1 MLVSA
6 PQEGFRTS
14 EMLYQWIKDGVAPP
28 LDTRTQGILI
38 TRANFDEILRR
49 EGVLK

>member
-14 EMLYQWIKDGVAPP
+14 EMLYQWIKDGVQPP
-28 LDTRTQGILI
+28 ADTRTEGVLI
-38 TRANFDEILRR
+38 TRENFEAILRK
-49 EGVLK
+49 EGIIK